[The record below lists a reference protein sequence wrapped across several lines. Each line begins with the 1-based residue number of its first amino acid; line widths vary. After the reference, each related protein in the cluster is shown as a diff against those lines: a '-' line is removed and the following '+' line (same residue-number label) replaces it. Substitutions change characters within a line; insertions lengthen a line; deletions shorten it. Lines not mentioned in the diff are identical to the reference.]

1 MRVLIAPD
9 KFRGT
14 ATAAEICAAV
24 ATAVAES
31 GGTAV
36 SQPLADGGEGTL
48 DAFGGANRTTT
59 VTGPLG
65 DLVDA
70 AWRLDRTADGATA
83 IIEMATA
90 SGMALV
96 GAGEDNDVLAAST
109 FGTGEL
115 IVEAVDRGATRIIL
129 GLGGS
134 ATSDGGLG
142 ALRAMEPL
150 ARFRGLELVV
160 ATDVLTLFTDAAVV
174 FGPQKGAT
182 PAQVK
187 LLTGRLERL
196 AQVYEETHGR
206 DVRNLPGS
214 GAAGG
219 LAGGLAAIGAE
230 IAPGFDFVAEAV
242 GLHEAME
249 TADLVVTGEGKL
261 DDQSFN
267 GKVIGG
273 VADMAATL
281 DVPVLA
287 VAGVVELSPQM
298 QVAVPS
304 HVTVVSLTA
313 EFGQDAA
320 MANTATLVAQVV
332 ADHLSG

>member
-1 MRVLIAPD
+1 MRVLIGPD

-14 ATAAEICAAV
+14 ATAWEICAAV
-24 ATAVAES
+24 ADTLEAS
-31 GGTAV
+31 GHQVIT
-36 SQPLADGGEGTL
+36 QPLADGGEGTL
-48 DAFGGANRTTT
+48 DAFGGPNRTTT

-65 DLVDA
+65 ELVHA
-70 AWRLDRTADGATA
+70 PWRLDRDTDDGHTAV
-83 IIEMATA
+83 IETATA

-96 GAGEDNDVLAAST
+96 GGAEGNDVLAAST

-115 IVEAVDRGATRIIL
+115 IVEAVDRGADRIVL

-134 ATSDGGLG
+134 ATTDGGLG

-160 ATDVLTLFTDAAVV
+160 ATDVLTLFTDAAAV

-182 PAQVK
+182 PAQVR

-206 DVRNLPGS
+206 DVRELPGS

-219 LAGGLAAIGAE
+219 LAGGLAAIGAQ
-230 IAPGFDFVAEAV
+230 IAPGFDFVADAV
-242 GLHEAME
+242 GLHDAM
-249 TADLVVTGEGKL
+249 THADLVVTGEGKL

-273 VADMAATL
+273 VADMAAEL
-281 DVPVLA
+281 GRPVLA
-287 VAGVVELSPQM
+287 VAGVVDLTVEAP
-298 QVAVPS
+298 A
-304 HVTVVSLTA
+304 HVTIVSLT
-313 EFGQDAA
+313 EQFGSDAA
-320 MANTATLVAQVV
+320 MTQTAQLVAKVV
-332 ADHLSG
+332 ADHLSSR